1 MEICPIGVSGHSYLN
16 AYITVL
22 DMNSIAPVPFYL
34 GSLEKQTTKKEKNY
48 FVRVFI
54 ICSQR
59 FFDSIQ

>member
-34 GSLEKQTTKKEKNY
+34 GSLEKQTTNKKRITLLEY
-48 FVRVFI
+48 L
-54 ICSQR
+54 
-59 FFDSIQ
+59 

>member
-1 MEICPIGVSGHSYLN
+1 MEIYPIGVSGHSYLN
-16 AYITVL
+16 AYI
-22 DMNSIAPVPFYL
+22 Y
-34 GSLEKQTTKKEKNY
+34 SLRYEQYCPCPILFRVTGKTNNKKEKNY